1 MQTIFTYNGT
11 DRKVQNE
18 IEKRVGKSFSFFD
31 KIKMGG
37 NGSPQ
42 LFVSALSDEI
52 KPYFKQSADRKFVNI
67 ELRQKGLLIYLKNE
81 SNDFIAA
88 FPYVDL
94 MYKISGNIVEICYI
108 DFMLSLEN
116 KNTKNYSKFWNNF
129 IQLYT
134 SAKA

>member
-11 DRKVQNE
+11 DRKVQYE

-81 SNDFIAA
+81 SNDFIVA

-94 MYKISGNIVEICYI
+94 MYKISGSIVEICYS

-134 SAKA
+134 SANA